1 MPTSFSVFDTAIGRC
16 AIAWNAKGIVR
27 LQLPEASGA
36 LTRARLLRYLPDA
49 TQAEAP
55 ETIRRAIERI
65 SALLDG
71 AHDDLAD
78 LVLDLEEVAPFPRR
92 VYELVRSIGPGRTI
106 TYGEVAER
114 LGEPGAARA
123 VGQALGENPFAP
135 VVPCHR
141 VLAAGGRSG
150 GFSAPGGVS
159 TKLRMLEIEKA
170 RIGEA
175 PGLFDEAPRTV
186 SEHGAPTAPEAPRAT
201 AALPRGDDEAFGPI
215 DESMMRLAL
224 EQARCGRD
232 RGEVPVGAV
241 VVRDGEVLGVGFN
254 QPIGAHDPS
263 AHAEIVA
270 MRAAS
275 AVLGN
280 YRLVGCDLY
289 VTLEP
294 CAMCAGAIQ
303 HARIARVVYGARDP
317 KTGACGSVVDLFA
330 ESRLNHHAR
339 VRGGVMNEDCAALL
353 SSFFA
358 ERRRR

>member
-1 MPTSFSVFDTAIGRC
+1 MPPTTFCVFDTAIGRC

-27 LQLPEASGA
+27 LQLPEASDA
-36 LTRARLLRYLPDA
+36 LTCARLLRHLPDA
-49 TQAEAP
+49 TQGD
-55 ETIRRAIERI
+55 TTTSMRSAIERI
-65 SALLDG
+65 AALLG
-71 AHDDLAD
+71 GEQDDLAD
-78 LVLDLEEVAPFPRR
+78 LALDLEDVPAFHRR
-92 VYELVRSIGPGRTI
+92 VYEFVRSIGPGRTI
-106 TYGEVAER
+106 TYGEVAAR

-150 GFSAPGGVS
+150 GFSAAGGVT
-159 TKLRMLEIEKA
+159 TKLRMLENEKA
-170 RIGEA
+170 RIGSV
-175 PGLFDEAPRTV
+175 PGLFDEPGPSNLPDPAAAAPDGSTD
-186 SEHGAPTAPEAPRAT
+186 AN
-201 AALPRGDDEAFGPI
+201 DEAFGPI

-224 EQARCGRD
+224 EQARCAQEV
-232 RGEVPVGAV
+232 GEVPVGAV

-254 QPIGAHDPS
+254 QPIGARDPS
-263 AHAEIVA
+263 AHAEITA

-275 AVLGN
+275 ARLGN

-317 KTGACGSVVDLFA
+317 KTGACGSVVNLFA
-330 ESRLNHHAR
+330 EARLNHHTR
-339 VRGGVMNEDCAALL
+339 VQGGVMREACGALL